1 MKILYVLENF
11 HPKIGGVETLFK
23 NLTDELSTKG
33 HEITI
38 LTNRTP
44 GDDLIPREK
53 VNDNL
58 TVVRVPFINRYLF
71 TFLAWIPALFLA
83 KGKDLIH
90 TTSYNAAIP
99 SFLAAFL
106 MRKKS
111 VITFHEVWGN
121 LWFDLPFFSKFSL
134 RIHYWFEQIILKIPF
149 KKFIAVSDYTKN
161 QLIKNGVKSHKVHRI
176 YNGIE
181 YENKI
186 KPSRKENL
194 SFRFLYFGR
203 LGISKGLD
211 VLLEAASILDA
222 EFELH
227 LIVPNSDQ
235 KFLRIIKGL
244 IYKLKISDKV
254 IFHHNLTKA
263 DLEEKIQNADTV
275 IVPSYSEGFCFT
287 AVETIALKTP
297 IIASKNGALSE
308 VVSGRHLFFDPFT
321 AEELAVQMRKAM
333 EGGFINSEVNK
344 YELEVSILAYQEFYK
359 TLFSQKD

>member
-23 NLTDELSTKG
+23 NLTDELSNKG

-44 GDDLIPREK
+44 GDDLIPRERINK
-53 VNDNL
+53 NL
-58 TVVRVPFINRYLF
+58 YVVRVPFINRYLF

-99 SFLAAFL
+99 SFLTAFF

-134 RIHYWFEQIILKIPF
+134 RLHYWFEQTILKIPF
-149 KKFIAVSDYTKN
+149 KKFIAVSEYTKN
-161 QLIKNGVKSHKVHRI
+161 QLIKNGVEANKVHRI

-181 YENKI
+181 YGKTEKV
-186 KPSRKENL
+186 SKEKNNP
-194 SFRFLYFGR
+194 FRFLYFGR

-211 VLLEAASILDA
+211 VLLEATSMLDA
-222 EFELH
+222 DFELH
-227 LIVPNSDQ
+227 LIVPNNDK
-235 KFLRIIKGL
+235 KFLKLIKDL
-244 IYKLKISDKV
+244 MAQLKISEKIV
-254 IFHHNLTKA
+254 FHHNLPKA
-263 DLEEKIQNADTV
+263 VLIAKVQKADTV

-287 AVETIALKTP
+287 AVETIALETP
-297 IIASKNGALSE
+297 IIASKKGALSE
-308 VVSGRHLFFDPFT
+308 VVSGTHLFFDPFT
-321 AEELAVQMRKAM
+321 SEELSIQMKKAM
-333 EGGFINSEVNK
+333 EGKFVEAEKKI
-344 YELEVSILAYQEFYK
+344 YELEDSILAYQEFYK
-359 TLFSQKD
+359 TVLNQMD